1 MPTLPNQFSY
11 GTRGVEF
18 QLSLLHVVEEAEV
31 VGVEVALGGLLE
43 VGGGEGED
51 VAVHLVEGID
61 VLEVETGFA
70 DALHLVEAGV
80 VGDGHL
86 AYELCLGGMEV
97 LRCERLLTEA
107 AQFGQDE
114 LGAALGGSAVNTGI
128 DVEKAGIGEGDV
140 LRLDGVAEAFAFAHG
155 DVEA

>member
-18 QLSLLHVVEEAEV
+18 RLSLLHVVEETEV
-31 VGVEVALGGLLE
+31 VGVEVVPGGLLE
-43 VGGGEGED
+43 VGGSEGED
-51 VAVHLVEGID
+51 VAVHLVEGVD
-61 VLEVETGFA
+61 MLEVEICLA

-114 LGAALGGSAVNTGI
+114 LGAALGGTAVNTGI
-128 DVEKAGIGEGDV
+128 DVEKAGISEGDV
-140 LRLDGVAEAFAFAHG
+140 LRLDGVAEAFALAHG